1 MNGLIER
8 TTTGDVHTIGAS
20 YALMV
25 LYIVIALGRVSS
37 WKKFFIEGKLSL
49 SLTGVVLVLFSVGA
63 SIGMFGFFQV
73 PATLIIFEILP
84 FLVLAVGVD
93 NIFIM
98 VDAHQKM
105 PKLENE
111 PDISHIGRVVGEVA
125 PSMFVSTAAQVSP
138 ISYFTKLIQ
147 CEMIGTDKNGF
158 SCFESSKYDLI
169 APRSDLK
176 KSVCTKAS
184 IKGPKFVHFGIFL
197 PFLTLFL

>member
-1 MNGLIER
+1 MGSQNVLGVSNDGITLVSPTPIHQKNVTYDNYMNGLIER

-49 SLTGVVLVLFSVGA
+49 SLTGVILVLFSVGA

-147 CEMIGTDKNGF
+147 CTMIGANENGC
-158 SCFESSKYDLI
+158 SY
-169 APRSDLK
+169 
-176 KSVCTKAS
+176 
-184 IKGPKFVHFGIFL
+184 FG
-197 PFLTLFL
+197 